1 MMLVTLSAQ
10 IITGAWWFFILI
22 VVSSYTANLAA
33 YLTVENLKK
42 PINNFRELAYNTQ
55 SGGNMTYG
63 TVRSTSF
70 YDYLQDKAKI
80 EEDRDQ
86 GGMYT
91 VILRKMSRK
100 WRKMTWKVVDPEK
113 TEKALNDHF

>member
-1 MMLVTLSAQ
+1 MFEQ
-10 IITGAWWFFILI
+10 
-22 VVSSYTANLAA
+22 TAILAA

-70 YDYLQDKAKI
+70 YDYLADKAAMEKKD
-80 EEDRDQ
+80 EDK
-86 GGMYT
+86 GMY
-91 VILRKMSRK
+91 VELFRGVCQIKNL
-100 WRKMTWKVVDPEK
+100 EQCIC
-113 TEKALNDHF
+113 F

>member
-91 VILRKMSRK
+91 GDFEKNVTKMA
-100 WRKMTWKVVDPEK
+100 E
-113 TEKALNDHF
+113 NDLESF